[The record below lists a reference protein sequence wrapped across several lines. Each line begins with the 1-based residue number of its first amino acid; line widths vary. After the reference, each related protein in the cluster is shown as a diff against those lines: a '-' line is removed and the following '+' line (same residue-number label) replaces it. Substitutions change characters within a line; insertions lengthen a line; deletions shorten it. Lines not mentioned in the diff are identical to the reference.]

1 MACGLLKIKRQVSAT
16 FQFPQCQGPL
26 QGWEK
31 DMAVVKTKFLKERRR
46 NIIHYVSSRKRTR
59 KHEMEKCKTKVISFF
74 SYGNKKL
81 IIESVIFHKL
91 HFICLVYC
99 VLQNGSCRLEFL
111 VCTIAYNPSVQ
122 RLCGLEFL
130 VCTIAYNPSVQRL
143 CGLVLIA
150 FLEKIR

>member
-1 MACGLLKIKRQVSAT
+1 
-16 FQFPQCQGPL
+16 
-26 QGWEK
+26 
-31 DMAVVKTKFLKERRR
+31 MAVVKTKFLKERRR

-74 SYGNKKL
+74 FLMGTKKL

-122 RLCGLEFL
+122 RLCGL
-130 VCTIAYNPSVQRL
+130 
-143 CGLVLIA
+143 VLIA
-150 FLEKIR
+150 FLEKLSIFCSSQFGTLFDTLFGKMENVVRWWVSACV